1 MLNRFVALPSLSLF
15 VLGASLVS
23 QVQAAPRITPSSLK
37 KAGVKVVACPKFVG
51 HLRGGLFTGI
61 TPRSSVCGSGF
72 EKAKPL
78 KKILKKRSL
87 PLHNGGALG
96 TPFAEITDQQGDVQT
111 EPFEVK
117 NYPAIIRYEV
127 RDGGDSSS
135 FKIAVMNATTGKQE
149 LLLVRTKGQE
159 VAGEISWNTPG
170 KFYFR
175 ISASGGGRDG
185 AQPVFSVSMDFMQ
198 PFEGFSVTERDLKDA
213 SVKTSACPKAIL
225 DTASGGMVSLGK
237 GFVCTKNDLSDAGM
251 TAAPF
256 SVGSGLFIGT
266 EIQLEG
272 SGEATSVPFRIAGP
286 TPITYSVSDPSEG
299 GKGSM
304 KAYLV
309 ELTSG
314 KRTEIISVRGSI
326 DGATTSINIPG
337 EYFLLVKPT
346 SANATR
352 NGELSYS
359 LSLQGAN

>member
-1 MLNRFVALPSLSLF
+1 MLTRFATLSLCILATSF
-15 VLGASLVS
+15 IS
-23 QVQAAPRITPSSLK
+23 QVEAAPRITPASLK
-37 KAGVKVVACPKFVG
+37 KAGVKLVACPKFVG

-61 TPRSSVCGSGF
+61 TPRTSLCGSGF

-78 KKILKKRSL
+78 KKVLKKRTL
-87 PLHNGGALG
+87 PLHNGGAVG
-96 TPFAEITDQQGDVQT
+96 SAFTEIIDQQGDVQT

-135 FKIAVMNATTGKQE
+135 FKIAVMNANTGKQE
-149 LLLVRTKGQE
+149 LLLVRAKGQE

-170 KFYFR
+170 RFYFR

-185 AQPVFSVSMDFMQ
+185 AQPVFSVNMDFM
-198 PFEGFSVTERDLKDA
+198 PPIEGFSVTERDLKEA
-213 SVKTSACPKAIL
+213 SIKTSACPKAIL
-225 DTASGGMVSLGK
+225 DAASGGMVSLGQ
-237 GFVCTKNDLSDAGM
+237 GFVCTKSDLSDAGM

-256 SVGSGLFIGT
+256 SVGTGLFMGT

-272 SGEATSVPFRIAGP
+272 SGEATSVPFRISTP
-286 TPITYSVSDPSEG
+286 TAISYSVSDPSEG
-299 GKGSM
+299 GKGSL
-304 KAYLV
+304 KAYLI
-309 ELTSG
+309 ELKSG
-314 KRTEIISVRGSI
+314 KRTEIISVKGSI

-346 SANATR
+346 SANVAR
-352 NGELSYS
+352 SGELSYS